1 MPVGRCPTGAPV
13 SAIIDAQIVAGGVDM
28 TSSAATDV
36 ATVGIE
42 EMAAT
47 ATSSPTEKPAATEPA
62 IPPEPAGSEEV
73 DAFAAWLHWGD
84 NDGKSAGKSRDLQ

>member
-1 MPVGRCPTGAPV
+1 
-13 SAIIDAQIVAGGVDM
+13 M

-42 EMAAT
+42 EMAAA
-47 ATSSPTEKPAATEPA
+47 ATSSPTEKPAATEPEPA

-73 DAFAAWLHWGD
+73 GAFAARLHWGD